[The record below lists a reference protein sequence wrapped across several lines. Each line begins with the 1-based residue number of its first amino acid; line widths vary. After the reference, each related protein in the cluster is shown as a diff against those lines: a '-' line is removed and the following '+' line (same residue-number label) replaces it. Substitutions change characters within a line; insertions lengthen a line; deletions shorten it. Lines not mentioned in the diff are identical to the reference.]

1 MDFIEYYYQI
11 PKFGDNEFDMYISW
25 QERKADTQMCNDY
38 KPLIISLANLL
49 YKIALD
55 DKDKKLLYKTF
66 KKNRKMLKA
75 LNLKK
80 KDFSME
86 IIETVEEALQY
97 KYQLKEM

>member
-1 MDFIEYYYQI
+1 
-11 PKFGDNEFDMYISW
+11 
-25 QERKADTQMCNDY
+25 
-38 KPLIISLANLL
+38 
-49 YKIALD
+49 
-55 DKDKKLLYKTF
+55 
-66 KKNRKMLKA
+66 MLKA

>member
-1 MDFIEYYYQI
+1 
-11 PKFGDNEFDMYISW
+11 
-25 QERKADTQMCNDY
+25 MCNDY

>member
-1 MDFIEYYYQI
+1 
-11 PKFGDNEFDMYISW
+11 
-25 QERKADTQMCNDY
+25 MCNDY

-49 YKIALD
+49 YKIDLD

-66 KKNRKMLKA
+66 KKNKKMLKA

-80 KDFSME
+80 KDFSMK
-86 IIETVEEALQY
+86 IIETVDEALQY